1 MKNVLDDQNA
11 AYDALAKKI
20 LSGKAILAQILKFS
34 VKEFSDCT
42 LEDIEGKYIEGDP
55 TLTINTVPLDDIPY
69 IKGRNTESKSPTEGF
84 VTFDI
89 IFDAILPTDK
99 EVAKFIINVEP
110 QKTTQNIHYKLMKRA
125 VYYAARLISSQ
136 KEKDFHGDYY
146 NNLKKIFS
154 IWVCMDVQN
163 YRADSIQEYRLTEK
177 VLHGNF
183 HDEIKNYDLI
193 TIIIL
198 NLGKNPTTHKL
209 LDLLHL
215 IFMELKSLEEKAKI
229 LHNDFNIELSTDMR
243 EELEKMGGLMQP
255 LLDIAVEQTTER
267 VTKQVTE
274 QVTKRVTAE
283 VATETEK
290 KSKLEAVRN
299 AMESWG
305 LTAEDAMKGL
315 KISPKLQAEL
325 KTLI

>member
-1 MKNVLDDQNA
+1 MKNFLDDKNA

-20 LSGKAILAQILKFS
+20 LSGKAILAHILKYS

-42 LEDIEGKYIEGDP
+42 LEEIEGKYIEGDP
-55 TLTINTVPLDDIPY
+55 SLTINTVPLDDTLE
-69 IKGRNTESKSPTEGF
+69 IKGRNAESKSPTEGL

-99 EVAKFIINVEP
+99 EIAKFIINVEP

-136 KEKDFHGDYY
+136 KEKEFHGDDY
-146 NNLKKIFS
+146 NHLRKIFS

-163 YRADSIQEYRLTEK
+163 YRADSIQEYRLAEK
-177 VLHGNF
+177 NLHGNF
-183 HDEIKNYDLI
+183 HDDLKNYDLI

-198 NLGKNPTTHKL
+198 NLGKKSMTHKL

-215 IFMELKSLEEKAKI
+215 IFMELKSSEEKAKI
-229 LHNDFNIELSTDMR
+229 LHDNYNIELSRDMK

-255 LLDIAVEQTTER
+255 LLDIAIEQTTER
-267 VTKQVTE
+267 VTE
-274 QVTKRVTAE
+274 QVTAKVTAE
-283 VATETEK
+283 TEK
-290 KSKLEAVRN
+290 NTLLKNIRS
-299 AMESWG
+299 AMKSWG
-305 LTAEDAMKGL
+305 LTAEDAMNGL
-315 KISPKLQAEL
+315 NITPELQKEL
-325 KTLI
+325 LPLV